1 MITKKKK
8 YTLYSVMAL
17 ACGLVASFFIYSCS
31 ADGYYSDEIEK
42 LDWEPHIHLEEGLMK
57 VIDYFKSVLAK

>member
-8 YTLYSVMAL
+8 YTLYYVMAL

-42 LDWEPHIHLEEGLMK
+42 NEEIGRASCRER
-57 VIDYFKSVLAK
+57 V

>member
-8 YTLYSVMAL
+8 YTLYYVMAL

-31 ADGYYSDEIEK
+31 ADGYYMGHRTKRFFQWSGKMGER
-42 LDWEPHIHLEEGLMK
+42 
-57 VIDYFKSVLAK
+57 F